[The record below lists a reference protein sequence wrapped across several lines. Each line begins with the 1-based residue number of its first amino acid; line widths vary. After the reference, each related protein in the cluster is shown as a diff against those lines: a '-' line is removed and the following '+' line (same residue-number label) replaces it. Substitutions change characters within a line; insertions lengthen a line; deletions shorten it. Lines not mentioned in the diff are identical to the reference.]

1 MVARVYEREWVG
13 KTTGEMMTMAE
24 NRKQNGGKK
33 NPANGTNGV
42 KKRGRKPLGG
52 LRIILRL
59 TPQEVQVLG
68 EKQKEL
74 GLSRTDLIR
83 RAIDAYYFTK
93 RRESDWANPNQS

>member
-1 MVARVYEREWVG
+1 
-13 KTTGEMMTMAE
+13 
-24 NRKQNGGKK
+24 
-33 NPANGTNGV
+33 
-42 KKRGRKPLGG
+42 
-52 LRIILRL
+52 
-59 TPQEVQVLG
+59 VQVLG